1 MNLTMLIID
10 SLLLLGIV
18 GVSLYG
24 ASALPPGAKVPIH
37 FGPASYN
44 NWVPKNVGL
53 IMWPAGAAVLYV
65 VLVITARNEQAA
77 GGKGGA
83 AIGLAAALV
92 VVLITQAGALRVA
105 RNRGSGDT

>member
-18 GVSLYG
+18 CVSLYG
-24 ASALPPGAKVPIH
+24 ASALPSGAKVPIH

-65 VLVITARNEQAA
+65 VLVITARNEQAT
-77 GGKGGA
+77 GGGGGA
-83 AIGLAAALV
+83 AIGLTVALV

-105 RNRGSGDT
+105 LIRGSGDT

>member
-18 GVSLYG
+18 CVSLYG

-53 IMWPAGAAVLYV
+53 IMWPAAGAV
-65 VLVITARNEQAA
+65 VYAILLVTARREQAT
-77 GGKGGA
+77 GGGSGA
-83 AIGLAAALV
+83 AIGLTVALV
-92 VVLITQAGALRVA
+92 FALITQVGALRVA
-105 RNRGSGDT
+105 RNRQGSE